1 MDQQI
6 PQVRPI
12 PTNHPRTQYNSD
24 NRKQGTET
32 FDYQDNGMED
42 FSSFGHDSAS
52 FYSVIMD
59 SAVRPVMYPVPTNQI
74 WYLHKKPDTVPQ
86 R

>member
-1 MDQQI
+1 MDQHI

-12 PTNHPRTQYNSD
+12 PTNHPRTHYNSD

-42 FSSFGHDSAS
+42 FSSSGHGSAS
-52 FYSVIMD
+52 FCILKAYIF
-59 SAVRPVMYPVPTNQI
+59 AKRGVMTSPFLVKNQI
-74 WYLHKKPDTVPQ
+74 ANTYL
-86 R
+86 